1 LHTMVDVN
9 ACQMAKADR
18 DLQLWSHAQC
28 WRLEVR
34 TCLVMYHDNNAQSSV
49 ADSGGFLFLVTGDA
63 SLMIGCGLVYRLPA
77 GTAKQLRAIIC
88 MHPLSCLNARRSHVE
103 PSVVLIRLI
112 LRRHTRSS
120 WRGSQ
125 LRRSPGIREL
135 RRASVVGSA
144 QHHIGRAFR
153 NLPELRAQ
161 CDSPEAVRRVYAST
175 RISYADADGSALR
188 LR

>member
-1 LHTMVDVN
+1 MPDGEGGPGL
-9 ACQMAKADR
+9 AA
-18 DLQLWSHAQC
+18 
-28 WRLEVR
+28 LEPCAV
-34 TCLVMYHDNNAQSSV
+34 LA
-49 ADSGGFLFLVTGDA
+49 SGGANMPRNVPRYQCAIVGRRFWGILVSCDRGRM
-63 SLMIGCGLVYRLPA
+63 LMIGCGLVYRLPA

-88 MHPLSCLNARRSHVE
+88 MHPLSCIDARRSHVE

-153 NLPELRAQ
+153 NLSGDVL
-161 CDSPEAVRRVYAST
+161 SPGATYAM
-175 RISYADADGSALR
+175 R
-188 LR
+188 